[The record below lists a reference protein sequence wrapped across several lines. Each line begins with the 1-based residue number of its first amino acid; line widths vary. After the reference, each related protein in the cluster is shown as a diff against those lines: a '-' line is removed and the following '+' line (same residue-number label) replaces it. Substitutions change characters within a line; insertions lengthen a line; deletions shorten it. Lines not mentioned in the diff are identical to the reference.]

1 MVQKERT
8 MSNDKKDLSYWKQNA
23 EENYVTTPI
32 SVLSYISKLE
42 KHIEET
48 EAKNSAEL
56 DRLDSVR
63 MTATVLGM
71 VLGYA
76 IGKL

>member
-8 MSNDKKDLSYWKQNA
+8 MSNDKQDLSYWKQNA

-42 KHIEET
+42 KRIEET
-48 EAKNSAEL
+48 EDKHSAEL

>member
-1 MVQKERT
+1 MVQKERA
-8 MSNDKKDLSYWKQNA
+8 MSNDKQGLSYWKQNA

-48 EAKNSAEL
+48 EDKHSAEL
-56 DRLDSVR
+56 DRQDSVR
-63 MTATVLGM
+63 ITVAILGL

-76 IGKL
+76 IGKQ

>member
-48 EAKNSAEL
+48 EDKHSAEL
-56 DRLDSVR
+56 DRQDSVR
-63 MTATVLGM
+63 ITVAILGL

-76 IGKL
+76 IGKQ